1 MVFKVTNSL
10 TNSTKTE
17 QNQDSLIRYLEEEH
31 NRASNLNYT
40 ANIHI
45 SNIDKKNQ
53 IISEIS
59 CELPFPSKKQEI
71 ALFVSDFVSSS
82 GDNQKSKKINL
93 PFFKGSTPTVD
104 PVAPTETPKPADATP
119 TPNPVT
125 PTETPKPTEPTPTAD
140 PVAPTETPKPTEPT
154 PTVDPVVPA
163 DTPTPADATPKKTG
177 TYKAPATQPKNTNRS
192 KLYKGISAVVLGF
205 TVCLLSINSVA
216 LLSTQKKLANTI
228 DKVEKQSE
236 ALEKSGDNSTDVF
249 SRYFISN
256 YLRDAKTANDFS
268 DNENLEKNGLSSP
281 SSASSIMLF
290 SKEKKGDK
298 YLMTYVVTYTVDTNT
313 FTNKMSFEIKK
324 SDKAKFGYLVT
335 SDKITLSD
343 YTK

>member
-59 CELPFPSKKQEI
+59 CELPFPSKQEI

-82 GDNQKSKKINL
+82 GDNQKNKKINL
-93 PFFKGSTPTVD
+93 PFLKGSTPKTVETAPTETPLPPEVPTPD
-104 PVAPTETPKPADATP
+104 PVAPTETPKITNA
-119 TPNPVT
+119 
-125 PTETPKPTEPTPTAD
+125 TPTAD
-140 PVAPTETPKPTEPT
+140 PVAPTE
-154 PTVDPVVPA
+154 
-163 DTPTPADATPKKTG
+163 TPTPADATPKKTG

-216 LLSTQKKLANTI
+216 LLSTQKKLAHTI

-256 YLRDAKTANDFS
+256 YLRDAKTASDFS
-268 DNENLEKNGLSSP
+268 DNEKLEKNGLSSP

-290 SKEKKGDK
+290 SKEQKGDK

>member
-59 CELPFPSKKQEI
+59 CELPFPSKQEI
-71 ALFVSDFVSSS
+71 SLFVSDFVSSS

-104 PVAPTETPKPADATP
+104 PVVPA
-119 TPNPVT
+119 
-125 PTETPKPTEPTPTAD
+125 
-140 PVAPTETPKPTEPT
+140 ETPKPTEPT

-163 DTPTPADATPKKTG
+163 ETPKPADATPKKTG
-177 TYKAPATQPKNTNRS
+177 TYKVPATQPKNTNRS

-268 DNENLEKNGLSSP
+268 DNENLEKNGLSTP

>member
-59 CELPFPSKKQEI
+59 CELPFPSKQEI

-82 GDNQKSKKINL
+82 GDNQKNKKINL
-93 PFFKGSTPTVD
+93 PFLKGSTPKTVET
-104 PVAPTETPKPADATP
+104 APTETPLPPEVP
-119 TPNPVT
+119 T
-125 PTETPKPTEPTPTAD
+125 TAD

-154 PTVDPVVPA
+154 PTVDPVVPTE
-163 DTPTPADATPKKTG
+163 TPKPADATPKKTG
-177 TYKAPATQPKNTNRS
+177 TYKVPATQPKNTNRS

-236 ALEKSGDNSTDVF
+236 VLEKSGDNSTDVF

-268 DNENLEKNGLSSP
+268 DNENLEKNGLSTP

>member
-59 CELPFPSKKQEI
+59 CELPFPSKQEI
-71 ALFVSDFVSSS
+71 SLFVSDFVSSS

-104 PVAPTETPKPADATP
+104 PVVPA
-119 TPNPVT
+119 
-125 PTETPKPTEPTPTAD
+125 ETPKPTELTPTVD
-140 PVAPTETPKPTEPT
+140 PVTPTETPKPTEPT
-154 PTVDPVVPA
+154 PTVDPV
-163 DTPTPADATPKKTG
+163 TPTETPNHADATPKKTG
-177 TYKAPATQPKNTNRS
+177 TYKVPATQPKNTNRS

-268 DNENLEKNGLSSP
+268 DNENLEKNGLSTP

>member
-59 CELPFPSKKQEI
+59 CELPFPSKQEI

-93 PFFKGSTPTVD
+93 PFFKGSTPT
-104 PVAPTETPKPADATP
+104 
-119 TPNPVT
+119 
-125 PTETPKPTEPTPTAD
+125 AD
-140 PVAPTETPKPTEPT
+140 PVVPTETPKPTEPT
-154 PTVDPVVPA
+154 PTVDPV
-163 DTPTPADATPKKTG
+163 TPTETPKPADATPKKTG
-177 TYKAPATQPKNTNRS
+177 TYKEPATQPKNTNRS

-268 DNENLEKNGLSSP
+268 DNEKLEKNGLSSP

>member
-59 CELPFPSKKQEI
+59 CELPFPSKQEI

-93 PFFKGSTPTVD
+93 PFFKGSTPTAD
-104 PVAPTETPKPADATP
+104 PVAPTETPKPADA
-119 TPNPVT
+119 
-125 PTETPKPTEPTPTAD
+125 TPTAD

-163 DTPTPADATPKKTG
+163 DTLTPADATPKKTG

>member
-59 CELPFPSKKQEI
+59 CELPFPSKQEI
-71 ALFVSDFVSSS
+71 SLFVSDFVSSS

-104 PVAPTETPKPADATP
+104 PVVPAETPKPTELTP
-119 TPNPVT
+119 TVDPVT
-125 PTETPKPTEPTPTAD
+125 PTETPKPTEPTPTVD
-140 PVAPTETPKPTEPT
+140 LVTPTETPK
-154 PTVDPVVPA
+154 
-163 DTPTPADATPKKTG
+163 PADATPKKTG
-177 TYKAPATQPKNTNRS
+177 TYKVPATQPKNTNRS

-268 DNENLEKNGLSSP
+268 DNENLEKNGLSTP

>member
-59 CELPFPSKKQEI
+59 CELPFPSKQEI

-93 PFFKGSTPTVD
+93 PFLKGSTPKMVET
-104 PVAPTETPKPADATP
+104 APTETPLPP
-119 TPNPVT
+119 EV
-125 PTETPKPTEPTPTAD
+125 PTPTAD

-154 PTVDPVVPA
+154 PTVDPVVPTE
-163 DTPTPADATPKKTG
+163 TPTPVDATPKKTG

-256 YLRDAKTANDFS
+256 YLRDAKTASDFS
-268 DNENLEKNGLSSP
+268 DNEKLEKNGLSTP

-290 SKEKKGDK
+290 SKEQKGDK

>member
-59 CELPFPSKKQEI
+59 CELPFPSKQEI

-93 PFFKGSTPTVD
+93 PFFKGSTPS
-104 PVAPTETPKPADATP
+104 
-119 TPNPVT
+119 
-125 PTETPKPTEPTPTAD
+125 AD
-140 PVAPTETPKPTEPT
+140 PVTPTETPKPTEPT
-154 PTVDPVVPA
+154 PTVDPV
-163 DTPTPADATPKKTG
+163 TPTETPKITNATPTADPVAPTETPKPADATPKKTG
-177 TYKAPATQPKNTNRS
+177 TYKEPATQPKNTNRS

-268 DNENLEKNGLSSP
+268 DNEKLEKNGLSSP

>member
-59 CELPFPSKKQEI
+59 CELPFPSKQEI
-71 ALFVSDFVSSS
+71 SLFVSDFVSSS

-104 PVAPTETPKPADATP
+104 PVVPAETPKPTELTP
-119 TPNPVT
+119 TVDPVT
-125 PTETPKPTEPTPTAD
+125 PTETPKPTEPTPT
-140 PVAPTETPKPTEPT
+140 VETAPTE
-154 PTVDPVVPA
+154 
-163 DTPTPADATPKKTG
+163 TPTPADATPKKTG
-177 TYKAPATQPKNTNRS
+177 TYKVPATQPKNTNRS

-268 DNENLEKNGLSSP
+268 DNENLEKNGLSTP

>member
-59 CELPFPSKKQEI
+59 CELPFPSKQEI
-71 ALFVSDFVSSS
+71 SLFVSDFVSSS

-104 PVAPTETPKPADATP
+104 PVVPA
-119 TPNPVT
+119 
-125 PTETPKPTEPTPTAD
+125 
-140 PVAPTETPKPTEPT
+140 ETPKPTEPT
-154 PTVDPVVPA
+154 PTVDPVPPTE
-163 DTPTPADATPKKTG
+163 TPKPADATPKKTG
-177 TYKAPATQPKNTNRS
+177 TYKVPATQPKNTNRS

-268 DNENLEKNGLSSP
+268 DNEKLEKNGLSSP

-298 YLMTYVVTYTVDTNT
+298 YLMTYVVTYTVDTNI

>member
-59 CELPFPSKKQEI
+59 CELPFSSKQEI

-93 PFFKGSTPTVD
+93 PFFKGSTPT
-104 PVAPTETPKPADATP
+104 
-119 TPNPVT
+119 
-125 PTETPKPTEPTPTAD
+125 AD

-154 PTVDPVVPA
+154 PTVDPV
-163 DTPTPADATPKKTG
+163 TPTETPKITKPTTPEPTADPVAPTETPKPADATPKKTG

-268 DNENLEKNGLSSP
+268 DNEKLEKNGLSTP

>member
-59 CELPFPSKKQEI
+59 CELPFPSKQEI

-93 PFFKGSTPTVD
+93 PFFKGSTPT
-104 PVAPTETPKPADATP
+104 
-119 TPNPVT
+119 
-125 PTETPKPTEPTPTAD
+125 AD

-154 PTVDPVVPA
+154 PTVDPVTPTETPKITKPTTPA
-163 DTPTPADATPKKTG
+163 PTADPVAPTDTPKPADATPKKTG
-177 TYKAPATQPKNTNRS
+177 TYKEPTTQPKNTNRS

-268 DNENLEKNGLSSP
+268 DNEKLEKNGLSSP

>member
-59 CELPFPSKKQEI
+59 CELPFPSKQEI

-82 GDNQKSKKINL
+82 GDNQKNKKINL
-93 PFFKGSTPTVD
+93 PFLKGSTPKTVET
-104 PVAPTETPKPADATP
+104 APTETPLPP
-119 TPNPVT
+119 EV
-125 PTETPKPTEPTPTAD
+125 PTAD

-154 PTVDPVVPA
+154 PTVDPVAPTE
-163 DTPTPADATPKKTG
+163 TPKPADATPKKTG

-216 LLSTQKKLANTI
+216 LLSTQKKLAHTI

-256 YLRDAKTANDFS
+256 YLRDAKTTSDFS
-268 DNENLEKNGLSSP
+268 DNEKLEKNGLSSP

-290 SKEKKGDK
+290 SKEQKGDK

>member
-59 CELPFPSKKQEI
+59 CELPFPSKQEI

-93 PFFKGSTPTVD
+93 PFFKGSTPS
-104 PVAPTETPKPADATP
+104 
-119 TPNPVT
+119 
-125 PTETPKPTEPTPTAD
+125 AD

-163 DTPTPADATPKKTG
+163 ETPKPADATPTAAPTETPTPADATPKKTG
-177 TYKAPATQPKNTNRS
+177 TYKEPATQPKNTNRS

-268 DNENLEKNGLSSP
+268 DNEKLEKNGLSSP

>member
-59 CELPFPSKKQEI
+59 CELPFPSKQEI

-82 GDNQKSKKINL
+82 GDNQKNKKINL
-93 PFFKGSTPTVD
+93 PFLKGSTPKTVETAPTETPLSPEVPTPTPN

-119 TPNPVT
+119 
-125 PTETPKPTEPTPTAD
+125 
-140 PVAPTETPKPTEPT
+140 
-154 PTVDPVVPA
+154 
-163 DTPTPADATPKKTG
+163 KKTG
-177 TYKAPATQPKNTNRS
+177 TYQAPATQPKNTNRS

-268 DNENLEKNGLSSP
+268 DNEKLEKNGLSSP

>member
-59 CELPFPSKKQEI
+59 CELPFPSKQEI

-93 PFFKGSTPTVD
+93 PFLKGSTPKTVETAPTETPKPTEPTPTVD

-119 TPNPVT
+119 
-125 PTETPKPTEPTPTAD
+125 
-140 PVAPTETPKPTEPT
+140 
-154 PTVDPVVPA
+154 
-163 DTPTPADATPKKTG
+163 KKTG
-177 TYKAPATQPKNTNRS
+177 TYQAPATQPKNTNRS

-216 LLSTQKKLANTI
+216 LLSTQKKLASTI

-256 YLRDAKTANDFS
+256 YLRDAKTASDFS
-268 DNENLEKNGLSSP
+268 DNEKLEKNGLSTP
-281 SSASSIMLF
+281 SSVSSIMLF
-290 SKEKKGDK
+290 SKEQKGDK

>member
-59 CELPFPSKKQEI
+59 CELPFPSKQEI

-82 GDNQKSKKINL
+82 GDNQKNKKINL
-93 PFFKGSTPTVD
+93 PFLKGSTPKTVET
-104 PVAPTETPKPADATP
+104 APTETPLPPEVP
-119 TPNPVT
+119 T
-125 PTETPKPTEPTPTAD
+125 TAD

-154 PTVDPVVPA
+154 PTVDPVVPTE
-163 DTPTPADATPKKTG
+163 TPKPADATPKKTG
-177 TYKAPATQPKNTNRS
+177 TYKVPATQPKNTNRS

-268 DNENLEKNGLSSP
+268 DNENLEKNGLSTP

>member
-59 CELPFPSKKQEI
+59 CELPFPSKQEI
-71 ALFVSDFVSSS
+71 SLFVSDFVSSS

-104 PVAPTETPKPADATP
+104 PVVPA
-119 TPNPVT
+119 
-125 PTETPKPTEPTPTAD
+125 ETPKPTEQTPTVD

-163 DTPTPADATPKKTG
+163 ETPTPADATPKKTG
-177 TYKAPATQPKNTNRS
+177 TYKAPATQPKNTKTES
-192 KLYKGISAVVLGF
+192 TETPKSAEYTSDELPSTGVQSTLPLSILGALG
-205 TVCLLSINSVA
+205 LLSSLPV
-216 LLSTQKKLANTI
+216 LKK
-228 DKVEKQSE
+228 
-236 ALEKSGDNSTDVF
+236 
-249 SRYFISN
+249 
-256 YLRDAKTANDFS
+256 
-268 DNENLEKNGLSSP
+268 KN
-281 SSASSIMLF
+281 
-290 SKEKKGDK
+290 
-298 YLMTYVVTYTVDTNT
+298 N
-313 FTNKMSFEIKK
+313 
-324 SDKAKFGYLVT
+324 
-335 SDKITLSD
+335 
-343 YTK
+343 

>member
-59 CELPFPSKKQEI
+59 CELPFPSKQEI
-71 ALFVSDFVSSS
+71 TLFVSDFVSSS

-93 PFFKGSTPTVD
+93 PFFKGSTPT
-104 PVAPTETPKPADATP
+104 
-119 TPNPVT
+119 
-125 PTETPKPTEPTPTAD
+125 AD

-154 PTVDPVVPA
+154 PTVDPVTLTE
-163 DTPTPADATPKKTG
+163 TPKPADATPKKTG

-268 DNENLEKNGLSSP
+268 DNEKLEKNGLSSP

>member
-59 CELPFPSKKQEI
+59 CELPFPSKQEI

-93 PFFKGSTPTVD
+93 PFFKGSTPT
-104 PVAPTETPKPADATP
+104 
-119 TPNPVT
+119 
-125 PTETPKPTEPTPTAD
+125 AD

-154 PTVDPVVPA
+154 PTVDPV
-163 DTPTPADATPKKTG
+163 TPTETPKPADATPKKTG

-256 YLRDAKTANDFS
+256 YLRDAKTASDFS
-268 DNENLEKNGLSSP
+268 DNEKLEKNGLSSP

-290 SKEKKGDK
+290 SKEQKGDK

>member
-1 MVFKVTNSL
+1 MKKYLVLLSV
-10 TNSTKTE
+10 ST
-17 QNQDSLIRYLEEEH
+17 L
-31 NRASNLNYT
+31 ASFQSAQAQENTTIETPTTVET
-40 ANIHI
+40 APAVVL
-45 SNIDKKNQ
+45 K
-53 IISEIS
+53 
-59 CELPFPSKKQEI
+59 PTTP
-71 ALFVSDFVSSS
+71 
-82 GDNQKSKKINL
+82 
-93 PFFKGSTPTVD
+93 TPTVLT
-104 PVAPTETPKPADATP
+104 PTTVETAPTETPKITNA
-119 TPNPVT
+119 
-125 PTETPKPTEPTPTAD
+125 TPTAD
-140 PVAPTETPKPTEPT
+140 PVAPTE
-154 PTVDPVVPA
+154 
-163 DTPTPADATPKKTG
+163 TPTPADATPKKTG

-268 DNENLEKNGLSSP
+268 DNEKLEKNGLSSP
-281 SSASSIMLF
+281 SSVSSIMLF

>member
-59 CELPFPSKKQEI
+59 CELPFPSKQEI
-71 ALFVSDFVSSS
+71 SLFVSDFVSSS

-104 PVAPTETPKPADATP
+104 PVVPAETPNPTEPTPTVDPVPPTETQKPTEPTPTVDPVTPTETPKPADATP
-119 TPNPVT
+119 
-125 PTETPKPTEPTPTAD
+125 
-140 PVAPTETPKPTEPT
+140 
-154 PTVDPVVPA
+154 
-163 DTPTPADATPKKTG
+163 KKIG
-177 TYKAPATQPKNTNRS
+177 TYKVPATQPKNTNRS

-268 DNENLEKNGLSSP
+268 DNEKLEKNGLSSP

>member
-59 CELPFPSKKQEI
+59 CELPFPSKQEI

-82 GDNQKSKKINL
+82 GENQKSKKINL
-93 PFFKGSTPTVD
+93 PFFKGSTPTAD

-119 TPNPVT
+119 KPAEPTPTPNPVT
-125 PTETPKPTEPTPTAD
+125 PTETPKP
-140 PVAPTETPKPTEPT
+140 
-154 PTVDPVVPA
+154 
-163 DTPTPADATPKKTG
+163 ADATPKKTG
-177 TYKAPATQPKNTNRS
+177 TYQAPATQPKNTNRS

-268 DNENLEKNGLSSP
+268 DNEKLEKNGLSSP

>member
-59 CELPFPSKKQEI
+59 CELPFPSKQEI

-93 PFFKGSTPTVD
+93 PFLKGSTPKTV
-104 PVAPTETPKPADATP
+104 ET
-119 TPNPVT
+119 
-125 PTETPKPTEPTPTAD
+125 
-140 PVAPTETPKPTEPT
+140 APTETPKPTEPT

-163 DTPTPADATPKKTG
+163 DTPKPADATPKKTG
-177 TYKAPATQPKNTNRS
+177 TYQAPATQPKNTKTES
-192 KLYKGISAVVLGF
+192 TETPKSAEYTSDELPSTGAQSTLPLSILGALG
-205 TVCLLSINSVA
+205 LLSSLPV
-216 LLSTQKKLANTI
+216 LKK
-228 DKVEKQSE
+228 
-236 ALEKSGDNSTDVF
+236 
-249 SRYFISN
+249 
-256 YLRDAKTANDFS
+256 
-268 DNENLEKNGLSSP
+268 KN
-281 SSASSIMLF
+281 
-290 SKEKKGDK
+290 
-298 YLMTYVVTYTVDTNT
+298 N
-313 FTNKMSFEIKK
+313 
-324 SDKAKFGYLVT
+324 
-335 SDKITLSD
+335 
-343 YTK
+343 

>member
-59 CELPFPSKKQEI
+59 CELPFPSKQEI

-82 GDNQKSKKINL
+82 GDNQKNKKINL
-93 PFFKGSTPTVD
+93 PFLKGSTPKTVET
-104 PVAPTETPKPADATP
+104 APTETPLPPEVP
-119 TPNPVT
+119 T
-125 PTETPKPTEPTPTAD
+125 TAD

-154 PTVDPVVPA
+154 LTVDSVVPTE
-163 DTPTPADATPKKTG
+163 TPKPADATPKKTG
-177 TYKAPATQPKNTNRS
+177 TYKVPATQPKNTNRS

-268 DNENLEKNGLSSP
+268 DNENLEKNGLSTP

>member
-59 CELPFPSKKQEI
+59 CELPFPSKQEI
-71 ALFVSDFVSSS
+71 TLFVSDFVSSS
-82 GDNQKSKKINL
+82 GDNQKNKKINL
-93 PFFKGSTPTVD
+93 PFLKGSTPKTVET
-104 PVAPTETPKPADATP
+104 APTETPLPPEVP
-119 TPNPVT
+119 T
-125 PTETPKPTEPTPTAD
+125 TAD

-154 PTVDPVVPA
+154 PTVDPVVPTE
-163 DTPTPADATPKKTG
+163 TPKPADATPKKTG
-177 TYKAPATQPKNTNRS
+177 TYQAPATQPKNTNRS

-268 DNENLEKNGLSSP
+268 DNENLEKNGLSTP